1 MRILTNLLDSLCLIL
16 ILISFSMPST
26 DGSSFHIS
34 ALMRH
39 AHQARHD
46 RENKRSHTT
55 SVTNMAN
62 MTICGSRCSSAKPSK
77 VAKVYSFDAR
87 ELGLSSSDFN
97 KKPSLP
103 FPYCNTLA
111 GASHLCFLSVTVVL
125 SGVCL
130 ILIHYQKTYR

>member
-1 MRILTNLLDSLCLIL
+1 MSILLGSFGLSL
-16 ILISFSMPST
+16 ILISFSIPST

-46 RENKRSHTT
+46 RENKRSHTTT

-111 GASHLCFLSVTVVL
+111 GASHSCLLSITLALDIAVVKATL
-125 SGVCL
+125 TQNVCV
-130 ILIHYQKTYR
+130 H